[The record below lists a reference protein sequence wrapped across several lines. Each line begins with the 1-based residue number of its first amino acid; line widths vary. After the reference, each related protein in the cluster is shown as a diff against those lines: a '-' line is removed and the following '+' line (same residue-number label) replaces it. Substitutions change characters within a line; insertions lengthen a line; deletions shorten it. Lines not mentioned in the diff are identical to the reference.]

1 MASKHARLKV
11 NGSGR
16 LNVERLATPKLQ
28 ASLAGSGR
36 MQVKGVAE
44 KAKFEI
50 AGSGTIDATE
60 LKTRDKNS
68 RTSGSG
74 RILLL

>member
-1 MASKHARLKV
+1 
-11 NGSGR
+11 
-16 LNVERLATPKLQ
+16 
-28 ASLAGSGR
+28 

-50 AGSGTIDATE
+50 TGSGTIDATD
-60 LKTRDKNS
+60 LKTRDKNN